1 VDYRGNSRLNKILWY
16 NKKAHVM
23 VNFGKLKKLA
33 TAGARLAVK
42 KGIAA
47 AGGAEG
53 IQSSVQA
60 ALAPRVVAAV
70 NRVAGMK
77 RGGVVVVRVPAKKKR
92 AVRRRRA

>member
-1 VDYRGNSRLNKILWY
+1 
-16 NKKAHVM
+16 M

-33 TAGARLAVK
+33 AAGARLAVK

-60 ALAPRVVAAV
+60 ALVPRIAAGVARA
-70 NRVAGMK
+70 AGMV

>member
-1 VDYRGNSRLNKILWY
+1 
-16 NKKAHVM
+16 M

-77 RGGVVVVRVPAKKKR
+77 RGGVVVMVRVPAKKKR

>member
-1 VDYRGNSRLNKILWY
+1 MGFKLSN
-16 NKKAHVM
+16 
-23 VNFGKLKKLA
+23 LKKMAA
-33 TAGARLAVK
+33 TAGRAAVK
-42 KGIAA
+42 AGIAR
-47 AGGAEG
+47 AGGVEG

-60 ALAPRVVAAV
+60 ALAPRVAAAV